1 VGNGGHPIRVAA
13 RGSNGKLWHS
23 GISAG
28 GGADWAQIENRNA
41 WNGGGF
47 TSRFC
52 GGVPTYYA
60 TVVDTAVHTIRGPN
74 LQWGAWDTPPIIVTS
89 TSAPA
94 IATSACDVYDVAYQR
109 QDGRFTRVKVQ

>member
-1 VGNGGHPIRVAA
+1 MRRLALWSVLCTVTAA
-13 RGSNGKLWHS
+13 
-23 GISAG
+23 A
-28 GGADWAQIENRNA
+28 
-41 WNGGGF
+41 
-47 TSRFC
+47 C
-52 GGVPTYYA
+52 GGTDEASDADAAAEAAAPSAEDVPTYYA